1 MVVKTMFVLLWII
14 SAIATGN
21 APSVSKSNG
30 QLSNLDGSAAYE
42 RGTLFE
48 IASL

>member
-1 MVVKTMFVLLWII
+1 MFVLLWII

-30 QLSNLDGSAAYE
+30 QLSTWLSNLDGSAAYE